1 MAARSTNPIL
11 IDRPLVVTTTGTRLA
26 RPVDGLRE
34 IL

>member
-11 IDRPLVVTTTGTRLA
+11 IERPFVVTTTGTRLA
-26 RPVDGLRE
+26 RPVDAPRE